1 MSAALQVAWCCA
13 QTGAALIA
21 GAAHLCCCA
30 RGARAS
36 SDVVWSAPA
45 QFVASRSR
53 PEQRSVHTAHPALLA
68 GANALSIS
76 QCQGEPVHRRVK
88 ARSVVRQGHSRA
100 HADKRRRRIIQ
111 HPPHACSPVA
121 QMPKHFDKRALTR
134 CGYRENPT
142 ARILA
147 AMRVR
152 ICCAFAY
159 TAPHRP
165 HFAHSFHVHA
175 LARANRLSSLQK
187 HTPAHFLSAPPAL
200 HH

>member
-1 MSAALQVAWCCA
+1 MASLSAALQVAWCCA

-53 PEQRSVHTAHPALLA
+53 PEQRSVHTAHPAMLA

-147 AMRVR
+147 AWSSSSFPPERVLLH
-152 ICCAFAY
+152 
-159 TAPHRP
+159 APDATLNSKVSQVSLMP
-165 HFAHSFHVHA
+165 A
-175 LARANRLSSLQK
+175 ARR
-187 HTPAHFLSAPPAL
+187 APIDRWPMLPAL
-200 HH
+200 T